1 MDVSTVK
8 TVPEKREATSDGRT
22 AERQTD
28 AAFLQLL
35 ATLGLSPQPIPQVDS
50 NALGD
55 GGGAQADAGAIE
67 QSVLALLQQS
77 TIPTIQSDALGS
89 LSTQDLQTNGGK
101 IDLEAM
107 VKGFLAEHSVAP
119 QSGAAVTDQGTQGQ
133 ASAQANPADAT
144 SLHVRSADAEIAALD
159 GQSSSVASAISVQK
173 EPAFAVTMTEKQ
185 GRERLL
191 HDRFNPDRAALLSG
205 NAPSQH
211 QPPNA
216 VTQLPNPQDAQGRD
230 ASQGEHSMTWNAAM
244 EFQELSGTEKEK
256 HADSAERPSWKGDLH
271 QSAAGIDKTLLAPA
285 VPPVSPPAEPLPVRS
300 VSALTPPQNIPA
312 VAPESLLPPSV
323 RFEVHP
329 DDMGRVRVHLSVID
343 HTVYTNVMT
352 ERVEAHDFLVRNS
365 ERFEAG
371 LATHGLDVGRFQVD
385 VQTQGREH
393 HRDGSAWS
401 RGEGP
406 RHADEPS
413 RSLDNEWQPQQ
424 RPLMEWDHRMVNLF
438 A

>member
-1 MDVSTVK
+1 
-8 TVPEKREATSDGRT
+8 
-22 AERQTD
+22 
-28 AAFLQLL
+28 
-35 ATLGLSPQPIPQVDS
+35 
-50 NALGD
+50 
-55 GGGAQADAGAIE
+55 
-67 QSVLALLQQS
+67 
-77 TIPTIQSDALGS
+77 
-89 LSTQDLQTNGGK
+89 
-101 IDLEAM
+101 
-107 VKGFLAEHSVAP
+107 
-119 QSGAAVTDQGTQGQ
+119 
-133 ASAQANPADAT
+133 
-144 SLHVRSADAEIAALD
+144 
-159 GQSSSVASAISVQK
+159 
-173 EPAFAVTMTEKQ
+173 
-185 GRERLL
+185 
-191 HDRFNPDRAALLSG
+191 
-205 NAPSQH
+205 
-211 QPPNA
+211 
-216 VTQLPNPQDAQGRD
+216 
-230 ASQGEHSMTWNAAM
+230 M
-244 EFQELSGTEKEK
+244 EFQDLSGTEKEK

-285 VPPVSPPAEPLPVRS
+285 VLPVSPPSEPLPVRS
-300 VSALTPPQNIPA
+300 VSALAPPQNIPA